1 MLSEKWWAV
10 IGIVGCLVST
20 FLLWSTKEILSKFC
34 KSDEIVVVGEKEV
47 SNPISVSKTVPTID
61 EKGHFLPDTENVVEI
76 PTTRG
81 LQNSLEES
89 RYLSQTS
96 RDLSW
101 LDTWQTKTH
110 RRSEFAKSMMALILP
125 TQTEVEGTYEGASM
139 GVATGVENHDE
150 SAGEKEML
158 VVPANMTT
166 GMCDHNLAMGLFLW
180 SPSKSKSK
188 GTVEG
193 QARSVTASLGS
204 SNQTYEESK
213 VKPCAAQKLDSLNT
227 FTQCACSVKHT
238 PLSPITDP
246 SSATMSALSS
256 AKSSRSVICGPS
268 PGPGLGP
275 GPRYGAVRMP
285 HHDVRN
291 RTPHKREIHSELRE
305 MFADYA
311 ATPSSLSSN
320 LSSSAAALSPPPP
333 SSASSMSPQLSNKAF
348 NIDSRFTWEQTHR
361 TVYPLRY
368 HHQHQLRP
376 VDPSKP
382 FRMSALMTDNAYLPF
397 TREDVKPCISPL
409 SLVGERKDSL
419 VTRSVF
425 TADSLPRRAARCTAP
440 YE

>member
-10 IGIVGCLVST
+10 IGIVGCLVSA
-20 FLLWSTKEILSKFC
+20 FLLWSTTKIFSKYCRSDKIL
-34 KSDEIVVVGEKEV
+34 VVAEKV
-47 SNPISVSKTVPTID
+47 VNKAISVSKTVPTVG
-61 EKGHFLPDTENVVEI
+61 ENGHLLPDTEDVVEI

-81 LQNSLEES
+81 LQNSVEES

-125 TQTEVEGTYEGASM
+125 PQTEGEGTHEGASV
-139 GVATGVENHDE
+139 GAATRAENHDE
-150 SAGEKEML
+150 SAGEEEML

-188 GTVEG
+188 GSVEG
-193 QARSVTASLGS
+193 EARSVTASLGS
-204 SNQTYEESK
+204 SNQTYMENK
-213 VKPCAAQKLDSLNT
+213 VKLCAAQKSDSLNT
-227 FTQCACSVKHT
+227 VPQCACGVNHT
-238 PLSPITDP
+238 SLSPITDP

-256 AKSSRSVICGPS
+256 VKSSRSAICGHGPS
-268 PGPGLGP
+268 FGP
-275 GPRYGAVRMP
+275 GPRHSAIRTP

-291 RTPHKREIHSELRE
+291 RTPNKKEIHSELRE
-305 MFADYA
+305 MFAHYA

-320 LSSSAAALSPPPP
+320 LSSSASVLSPPPP
-333 SSASSMSPQLSNKAF
+333 SSASSMSPQLSNRTF
-348 NIDSRFTWEQTHR
+348 SNDSSYTWEQTHR
-361 TVYPLRY
+361 AVYPLRY
-368 HHQHQLRP
+368 HHQHQLKP
-376 VDPSKP
+376 IDPSKP
-382 FRMSALMTDNAYLPF
+382 YRTSRLMTDNIYLPI

-425 TADSLPRRAARCTAP
+425 IADSSPCRAGRCTAP